1 MARETV
7 TREDLMELERFF
19 FAEESYSFR
28 EMLTRYNAFATP
40 DDPVTIYDRHN
51 QPHTRAEITLG
62 LMREFYPLETM
73 VWEQEQ
79 ADEQ

>member
-1 MARETV
+1 MASETV

-19 FAEESYSFR
+19 FAEERYSFR
-28 EMLTRYNAFATP
+28 EMLTRYKAVLP

-51 QPHTRAEITLG
+51 QPHTRAEIILD

-73 VWEQEQ
+73 VWEQERKD
-79 ADEQ
+79 ADE